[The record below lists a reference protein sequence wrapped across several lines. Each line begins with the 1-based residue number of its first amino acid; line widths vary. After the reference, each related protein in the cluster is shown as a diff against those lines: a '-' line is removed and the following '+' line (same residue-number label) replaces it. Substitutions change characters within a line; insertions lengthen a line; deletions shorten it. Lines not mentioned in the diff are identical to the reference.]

1 MQKKQEIDL
10 LNQIKTII
18 VDITLQTLKDQE
30 IVTEEIAFILFA
42 YHFDSPFDPEV
53 GLCKTSEK
61 DYFQEMHG
69 PLSAY
74 GIGDMAYFNSDNN
87 VYFYYNRATG
97 FDKLINQM
105 NEHVNKQ
112 YGYEEKK
119 QFIIDA
125 YIEICKELMKHQE
138 IKTYIPTSEDFHIVA
153 YDSGELNAEV
163 YLEALLPK
171 DQLEVLRKKIQI
183 ENDKPPYP
191 AEDYE
196 LLKIYAEF
204 SKEQI
209 EQYANYKENVDNNSV
224 NTLYSEQLL
233 YFIEPYRLERDGKT
247 LTQPIKCYDVLE
259 NTSSTSSY
267 YQYKISNNKIV
278 YISHYE
284 KNKLLTETFFI
295 YDSKVLT
302 TEIKFR
308 VHKSKRKLAS
318 YSQIDTSA
326 PSCHKYICRCWEYN
340 TNKLEEFIESDYQFN
355 KKGLLTH
362 CSSKEL
368 NWIHRFDA
376 RYDREFN
383 YKIEHNN
390 KGEITKISQEH
401 FGENLT
407 IYEADKSYIENNLL
421 DVVKQATQYIMSEL
435 ALEELKTIAALILP
449 NAVLTGIEFEYCY
462 VLIKEDD
469 EYISY
474 KATYDSVNAEL
485 YKSCHEFNTYANA
498 AIDSAVYANN
508 YLTKEEAELHMDR
521 AYDLIAKNLVKEI
534 KVCFKLD
541 IPVFVGSYKLKTD
554 AIIKIIDKANN

>member
-1 MQKKQEIDL
+1 MQKKQETEILD
-10 LNQIKTII
+10 QIKKII
-18 VDITLQTLKDQE
+18 VDVTLQTLKEQE
-30 IVTEEIAFILFA
+30 VVTEEIAFILFA

-61 DYFQEMHG
+61 NYFQEMYG

-87 VYFYYNRATG
+87 VYFYYNRAAD
-97 FDKLINQM
+97 FDNLINQM
-105 NEHVNKQ
+105 HEHVNEQ
-112 YGYEEKK
+112 YDYEEKK
-119 QFIIDA
+119 QFIIDV
-125 YIEICKELMKHQE
+125 YIDICKELMTHQE
-138 IKTYIPTSEDFHIVA
+138 IKTYIPTAEDFHIVA

-171 DQLEVLRKKIQI
+171 DQLEMLRKKIQI

-196 LLKIYAEF
+196 LFKVYAEF
-204 SKEQI
+204 SKDQI
-209 EQYANYKENVDNNSV
+209 KQYSNYKHTIDSNS
-224 NTLYSEQLL
+224 NETRYSESLL
-233 YFIEPYRLERDGKT
+233 YFIEPYRLEKSEKI
-247 LTQPIKCYDVLE
+247 LTQPIKHFDLL
-259 NTSSTSSY
+259 TSTAVTDSY

-278 YISHYE
+278 YISLYD

-295 YDSKVLT
+295 YDSSVLT
-302 TEIKFR
+302 TQIEFR

-318 YSQIDTSA
+318 YAQINTSEKL
-326 PSCHKYICRCWEYN
+326 CHKYTCRLWQYN
-340 TNKLEEFIESDYQFN
+340 TNKLEEFIKAEYQFDRE
-355 KKGLLTH
+355 GLLAKSH
-362 CSSKEL
+362 SKEL
-368 NWIHRFDA
+368 KWIHDFDV

-383 YKIEHNN
+383 YTYEQNDKN
-390 KGEITKISQEH
+390 EISKISQEH

-407 IYEADKSYIENNLL
+407 LFEADKSYIEKNLL
-421 DVVKQATQYIMSEL
+421 DVVKQATHYIMSEL
-435 ALEELKTIAALILP
+435 TLEELKPIAALILP

-474 KATYDSVNAEL
+474 KATYDSVSEEL
-485 YKSCHEFNTYANA
+485 YKSCQKFNTYANA

-508 YLTKEEAELHMDR
+508 YLTRDEAELHMDR

-534 KVCFKLD
+534 EEHFELD

-554 AIIKIIDKANN
+554 AIIKIIDKANK